1 MNMNPVLR
9 QILETDQVLAP
20 DGSALP
26 LHSGISPKACEV
38 IQAWIGQHRPRRL
51 LEIGFAYGISSLFIC
66 DAIAGSGE
74 VEYHIIDPLQQ
85 SLWQSVGRSNLDRA
99 GFAGL
104 YRLHEE
110 PSEFCLPRLL
120 QAGETFQFAL
130 IDGMH
135 TFDHALV
142 DFFFVN
148 RMLEVGGILVMDDAN
163 LPSIRKLAA
172 HIATYD
178 CYEKLPFPPGFRVQE
193 RVLDMLDKSFRLA
206 AFRKVEEDRR
216 PWDWHREFN

>member
-1 MNMNPVLR
+1 MNPVLR
-9 QILETDQVLAP
+9 EILATEQVSHP
-20 DGSALP
+20 DGSLLP
-26 LHSGISPKACEV
+26 LHSGVSPKACEI
-38 IQAWIGQHRPRRL
+38 IQAWIVQHRPYKL
-51 LEIGFAYGISSLFIC
+51 LEIGLAYGVSSLFIG
-66 DAIAGSGE
+66 DAIADRE
-74 VEYHIIDPLQQ
+74 NTDYHIIDPLQE
-85 SLWQSVGRSNLDRA
+85 SLWHGIGRKNLDRA
-99 GFAGL
+99 GYAGC
-104 YRLHEE
+104 YQLHEE

-120 QAGETFQFAL
+120 QEGKRFQFSL

-142 DFFFVN
+142 DFYYVN

-178 CYEKLPFPPGFRVQE
+178 CYETLSFPTAFRIQE
-193 RVLDMLDKSFRLA
+193 RVLGMTDAPFRLA
-206 AFRKVEEDRR
+206 AFRKVAVDER